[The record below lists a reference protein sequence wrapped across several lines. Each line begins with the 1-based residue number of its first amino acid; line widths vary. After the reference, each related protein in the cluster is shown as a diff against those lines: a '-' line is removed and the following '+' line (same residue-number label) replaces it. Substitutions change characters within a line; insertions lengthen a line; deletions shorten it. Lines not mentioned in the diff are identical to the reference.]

1 MTAEENKDF
10 KTIHIPKELHTQQRQ
25 EIIDSGLDINLRDIV
40 RVKLERP
47 LTKEDINKLNRDF
60 YSSLYK

>member
-1 MTAEENKDF
+1 MKEKENDNF

-40 RVKLERP
+40 RIKLSRP
-47 LTKEDINKLNRDF
+47 LTKQEISDLTK
-60 YSSLYK
+60 K